1 MVMNRSGK
9 QSSSSIT
16 PARLRCAT
24 GLSAAWLLG
33 MSAALL
39 NASEKVSDIKELGKL
54 RRQFQDQE
62 LITAK
67 PFTRVFT
74 PGEPPRIVWRDVEEV
89 RRLGCVG
96 KPQVRWFDANLK
108 EAAVPDHPGRWAA
121 WVEDRAP
128 NGTLVRRSLA
138 FYARPKDF
146 LAYLSP
152 SLPLEHLPGPI
163 SPEVWR
169 EHQDEINHCLGRMLF
184 SLNDSEAG
192 AILLAGLTE
201 ARPRGRRPS
210 LVETAQALHED
221 FHFRLKMEVQGLWGN
236 ALGLKPPRA
245 LEKPA
250 PTLHEDSMHE
260 AGVASDAKAQLDA
273 VLEAWEADTREP
285 FVTLVARNGV
295 IITHKAVGHD
305 VAGKAIDL
313 DYKAGVA
320 SITKTAT
327 AILFSQFL
335 QQGLVR
341 LDDPISRVFPDYP
354 RDSEHVPTFRQCLT
368 HMSGFSGHGDWGG
381 ARNPHLDNILLNG
394 IDANQPGSAYTYSG
408 MGFDVTALAMQILS
422 GQSFTRLYKEHLL
435 DPLGMRTATIEDG
448 SAGAHFTAL
457 DLAKL
462 AQWLVNRGSYG
473 GREFISAHNFQQ
485 LLPEDLG
492 LRYPG
497 VTREIE
503 GIGMHWMHDR
513 KPGAPTNSTCPEDL
527 ILSSQTLGHGSLSS
541 CILRADLENQL
552 IVVQIRRQAGPRF
565 GEWQTKFLQ
574 TVARTIQKV
583 IPAVSTT
590 RPQNPP

>member
-1 MVMNRSGK
+1 MNTSGK
-9 QSSSSIT
+9 QSSSTIA

-24 GLSAAWLLG
+24 GLFVAWLLG

-39 NASEKVSDIKELGKL
+39 DASDTVKDFKELGKL

-74 PGEPPRIVWRDVEEV
+74 PGEPPRIIWRDVEEV
-89 RRLGCVG
+89 RRLGGAG
-96 KPQVRWFDANLK
+96 KPSVRWFDADLK

-128 NGTLVRRSLA
+128 NGTPVRRSLA
-138 FYARPKDF
+138 FFARPKDF

-169 EHQDEINHCLGRMLF
+169 EHQEEINQCFGRMLF

-201 ARPRGRRPS
+201 SRPEARRPRH
-210 LVETAQALHED
+210 VETAQALHED
-221 FHFRLKMEVQGLWGN
+221 FQFKLKMKLQGLW
-236 ALGLKPPRA
+236 AKARGLKPPCA

-250 PTLHEDSMHE
+250 PVLHEGSTIE
-260 AGVASDAKAQLDA
+260 AGVSTDARERINA
-273 VLEAWEADTREP
+273 VLEAWAADTHEP
-285 FVTLVARNGV
+285 FVTLVARRGV
-295 IITHKAVGHD
+295 IIAHKALGRD
-305 VAGKAIDL
+305 TAGESIDL
-313 DYKAGVA
+313 GYKAGVA
-320 SITKTAT
+320 SITKTTT

-335 QQGLVR
+335 QQGLVI

-354 RDSEHVPTFRQCLT
+354 KDSRHVPTFRQCLT

-394 IDANQPGSAYTYSG
+394 IDANQPGTAYTYSG

-422 GQSFTRLYKEHLL
+422 GQSFTRLYQEHLFG
-435 DPLGMRTATIEDG
+435 PLGMHTATIEDG

-473 GREFISAHNFQQ
+473 GMEFISAQNFQQ
-485 LLPEDLG
+485 LLPEDLN

-497 VTREIE
+497 VTREVE

-527 ILSSQTLGHGSLSS
+527 ILSTQTLGHGSLSS

-574 TVARTIQKV
+574 TVAGTIQKD
-583 IPAVSTT
+583 IPTVSTT
-590 RPQNPP
+590 RPQTPP